1 MHPGQIPH
9 EVVVTLGAHA
19 ESHSSAVAFEL
30 FPNFPAPALRVFK
43 LKTATSAELNKLRL
57 AAILSMTART
67 ALLRT
72 SFNLHRRIDHSTN
85 CSKSNLSYENPQS
98 LDK

>member
-30 FPNFPAPALRVFK
+30 FPNFPAPALRVRK
-43 LKTATSAELNKLRL
+43 LEAATSAELNKLRL
-57 AAILSMTART
+57 AAILGFLPRT
-67 ALLRT
+67 ALLRAG
-72 SFNLHRRIDHSTN
+72 SDIHRRIDHSMN

-98 LDK
+98 LNK